1 MAKSVGMICFVA
13 AVLFS
18 GCGSTRTIVGP
29 SGKPLQPTNRAKC
42 SQSSTGCYEQATRD
56 CRGGPYQILD
66 SESQAGGLLADI
78 LPGPVA
84 WYTMSYACGPS
95 DGRLAAFPFRGPRYK
110 PPSIITCSRFGD
122 TVSCM
127 GN

>member
-1 MAKSVGMICFVA
+1 MSTVICVRA
-13 AVLFS
+13 
-18 GCGSTRTIVGP
+18 P
-29 SGKPLQPTNRAKC
+29 SARR
-42 SQSSTGCYEQATRD
+42 CYEQATRD